1 MISRVSELSETNKK
15 ELTGLFGEF
24 VNLDKRER
32 HYYNHDIG
40 ALPPLVKKLIGNT
53 DPAAV
58 VKIRKEEDAVK
69 LLKFA
74 NLNKIPVVPRA
85 GASSGYGGV
94 IPTKGGIVADVTLLN
109 KVLEIDPEAE
119 RVRTQSGITWEK
131 LELKLNEAGL
141 SLRAIPSSAPSS
153 TVGGWLAQ
161 SGAGYGSYEFGWGHE
176 SMESARLVLPDG
188 TLREFSGPELNKIS
202 GTMGTTGLITEVTL
216 KVRKLEERKAVSAS
230 FPDAEGLR
238 KAIEKIREQNLPLWS
253 ISFLNPE
260 WADMKN
266 RAPHKLHYG
275 EVVDGKRPV
284 LPLAYVCNFLYPASR
299 DKSRAAESLTGS
311 LESDLAL
318 AIENAGGTVLSEEI
332 AEHEIREWFKSM
344 KVKRLGPS
352 FIPAEIVVPL
362 EKMDRVFEEIKRRV
376 KLPVLSEGMV
386 VRDGN
391 VVLLCFMRHSE
402 RSLRYN
408 MAFALS
414 LSILKI
420 AEENGGRVYASGLF
434 FASKKKAVFGEKLEE
449 IEAFRQEVD
458 PEGVMNPCTLEGCG
472 VLNTAVS
479 MGSTFEPLGRIMGN
493 MSGIGKVTFRDEK
506 EISAEIVELAYACSQ
521 CGYCVGECDQYYGRG
536 WESQS
541 PRGKWFFI
549 KEYLAGRE
557 KLDQRQTNTFLACT
571 TCQMCDSRCELDMPI
586 EHAWMTLRGKLVE
599 EEKKMTFPPF
609 EIMAASLLKERNI
622 WANYRKDRDKWIP
635 EDLRAKMEEKAEYGY
650 FAGCTAS
657 YIEKEIAIGTVH
669 MLDAA
674 GIKFTG
680 LFDKEACCGIPM
692 LVAGKWDVFEKI
704 MRMNVSNMKKQ
715 GVKTVI
721 TSCPA
726 CWLMWHTVYPQWAEK
741 LGLDYGL
748 ETKHYSEILVEHL
761 DVLRPKFK
769 KSLNKTVAWHDSCH
783 MGRAGGKIYEPP
795 RELLKAIPGIRY
807 REMEHNREQAHCC
820 GSVVS
825 LIAEPPVAYRLGEM
839 RLQEALDVKAEVI
852 SALCPCC
859 IFQFR
864 VAADRAGMDIEA
876 RDLGALVAESLG
888 YEMPESTAYTL
899 ESWLPFERMITLM
912 QPEHMADLMVEL
924 LPEMMAAMPSPLST
938 MMKLVKLPGMGTLMK
953 PMMPLMIPRLMP
965 LVMPKV
971 MPDML
976 KAVERRVPMP
986 DYMRE
991 QLPDLLPKAM
1001 ENLMPNMLPELLPLL
1016 TPKMIEYLKTH

>member
-1 MISRVSELSETNKK
+1 MISRVSELSETQKE

-58 VKIRKEEDAVK
+58 VKLQKEEDAVE

-74 NLNKIPVVPRA
+74 NLHKIPVVPRA

-119 RVRTQSGITWEK
+119 RVRVQSGITWEK
-131 LELKLNEAGL
+131 LELKLNYAGL

-188 TLREFSGPELNKIS
+188 KLREFTGPELSKIT

-230 FPDAEGLR
+230 FPDAVGLR
-238 KAIEKIREQNLPLWS
+238 KAIEKIREKNLPLWS

-266 RAPHKLHYG
+266 RAPHKLHYE
-275 EVVDGKRPV
+275 EVVDGDRPV

-299 DKSRAAESLTGS
+299 DKNWAGENLTGGS
-311 LESDLAL
+311 EKDLGKTRGKNLEKDQERTLGKDQGMNLGKDLAL
-318 AIENAGGTVLSEEI
+318 AIESAGGTVLPEKI
-332 AEHEIREWFKSM
+332 AEHESGEWFKSM

-362 EKMDRVFEEIKRRV
+362 EKLDRVFEELKKRV

-408 MAFALS
+408 TAFALS
-414 LSILKI
+414 LSIVKI
-420 AEENGGRVYASGLF
+420 AEKNGGRVYASGLF
-434 FASKKKAVFGEKLEE
+434 FASKKKAVFGERLEE
-449 IEAFRQEVD
+449 IETLRREVD
-458 PEGVMNPCTLEGCG
+458 PTGIMNPETLDGIG
-472 VLNTAVS
+472 VLNAAAS
-479 MGSTFEPLGRIMGN
+479 MGSTFELPGRIMGN
-493 MSGIGKVTFRDEK
+493 LSGIGEVAFRDEK
-506 EISAEIVELAYACSQ
+506 EIPAWISELAYACSQ

-586 EHAWMTLRGKLVE
+586 EHAWMTLRGILVD

-635 EDLRAKMEEKAEYGY
+635 EELRAKMEEEAEYAY

-657 YIEKEIAIGTVH
+657 FVEKEVAIGAVR
-669 MLDAA
+669 MLDEAE
-674 GIKFTG
+674 IKFTG
-680 LFDKEACCGIPM
+680 LFDREACCGIPM

-704 MRMNVSNMKKQ
+704 MRMNVSNMKKK

-726 CWLMWHTVYPQWAEK
+726 CWLMWHTVYPQWAGK
-741 LGLDYGL
+741 LGLEYGL
-748 ETKHYSEILVEHL
+748 EAKHYSEILAERL
-761 DVLRPKFK
+761 DVLGPKFK
-769 KSLNKTVAWHDSCH
+769 KPLEKTVAWHDSCH
-783 MGRAGGKIYEPP
+783 LGRAGGKIYEPP

-807 REMEHNREQAHCC
+807 RELEHNREQAHCC

-839 RLQEALDVKAEVI
+839 RLQEALDVKADI
-852 SALCPCC
+852 LSALCPCC
-859 IFQFR
+859 LFQFR
-864 VAADRAGMDIEA
+864 VAADKAGLNIEA

-888 YEMPESTAYTL
+888 YEMPESNAYTL
-899 ESWLPFERMITLM
+899 DSWLPFEKMITLM
-912 QPEHMADLMVEL
+912 QPEHMADLMVDL
-924 LPEMMAAMPSPLST
+924 LPEMMEAMPSPLPT
-938 MMKLVKLPGMGTLMK
+938 MMKL
-953 PMMPLMIPRLMP
+953 
-965 LVMPKV
+965 
-971 MPDML
+971 
-976 KAVERRVPMP
+976 
-986 DYMRE
+986 
-991 QLPDLLPKAM
+991 
-1001 ENLMPNMLPELLPLL
+1001 
-1016 TPKMIEYLKTH
+1016 